1 MHEEQGDD
9 TKVKYYTVLQTFG
22 LLKTFYSFVAIGLPN
37 DITGSKLHSFE
48 QFIMTLIKLCLSSG
62 DQDLAYRLNN
72 SQPAVSRYFARWLDL
87 LYTKLSCVILWLD
100 RDTLQCQ

>member
-1 MHEEQGDD
+1 MHEERGDD
-9 TKVKYYTVLQTFG
+9 RKVKYYTGLQTFG
-22 LLKTFYSFVAIGLPN
+22 LLKTLYSFVAIGLPN
-37 DITGSKLHSFE
+37 DITGSKLQSFE
-48 QFIMTLIKLCLSSG
+48 QFIMTLIKLCFSLG

-72 SQPAVSRYFARWLDL
+72 SQPTVSRYSARWLDL